1 MEFIGALLLAVLVC
15 VATEWLYRRCGIWRE
30 R

>member
-1 MEFIGALLLAVLVC
+1 MNFIGTLLLAVLVC
-15 VATEWLYRRCGIWRE
+15 VATEWLYRQSGIWRE